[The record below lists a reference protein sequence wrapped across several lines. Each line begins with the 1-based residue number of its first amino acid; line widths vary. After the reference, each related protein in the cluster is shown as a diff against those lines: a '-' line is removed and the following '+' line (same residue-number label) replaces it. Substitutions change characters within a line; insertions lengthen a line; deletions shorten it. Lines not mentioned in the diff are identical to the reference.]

1 MCACAEW
8 GGLLIGRV
16 VAVADGVWGKALRSR
31 ALFGMGAG
39 AWAGLSGWWLR
50 VWVKVGAGAGW
61 LS

>member
-1 MCACAEW
+1 M
-8 GGLLIGRV
+8 LIGRV
-16 VAVADGVWGKALRSR
+16 VAVADGGWGKALRSR
-31 ALFGMGAG
+31 VLFGMGAG